1 MAVNQIKTR
10 ILNKYDS
17 LTNWNNATTFYPRAG
32 EICLANLGTQQVMGA
47 NGETRYE
54 PIIGIKVGVW
64 DGVTNSETQKNF
76 SQLQWV
82 QAIAGDVSS
91 FLKGLNKQEDFDTYV
106 KNLINN
112 GYISDV
118 TKDIESLTG
127 RVVALEGTVNDTTS
141 GVAAINTRLTSID
154 GSISTING
162 SISTISGNITNLTG
176 TKADKTQVATDIAT
190 AKTAVLGQKD
200 GADFNGTV
208 MGAYEAA
215 ASAAAAAKKA
225 NDAIG
230 STDYTGGTLTAA
242 IAALQASVGNSS
254 EGLGSQV
261 ASLQTRMGQAE
272 TAIGTKAAQADL
284 TALQG
289 RVTTAEGKITT
300 LEGEMDVV
308 QAATAGYDASK
319 TIASEIQ
326 KANEA
331 IGSAQSK
338 ANANEGKINTLVGT
352 DSNKSVRA
360 IAAEETA
367 KIVAGADTNYDTLK
381 EIADWIKS
389 DTTSAAEMANDIAEM
404 QGLLGVIEGE
414 DLPATVDARISAA
427 ITNANLGQ
435 YASAVDLASVSARV
449 KTIEDAPYA
458 TTANVATAKSE
469 VIGAS
474 GDAKTAITIYG
485 AKAYADDVAATA
497 KSQAISE
504 AGSAADAKYEL
515 KNVAKGLVDA
525 LAGTGNT
532 STVRANAD
540 AIASHTATLNAMN
553 VTDAVD
559 GVVTKVDQANGKIT
573 VTHKKITMDEFDP
586 DATFIFYCGTASDVI

>member
-76 SQLQWV
+76 SQLQWI

-91 FLKGLNKQEDFDTYV
+91 FLKGLNKQEDFDNYV

-118 TKDIESLTG
+118 TKDIEGLTG
-127 RVVALEGTVNDTTS
+127 RVVALEGTVNDTTT

-162 SISTISGNITNLTG
+162 SISTISGNITNLTD

-208 MGAYEAA
+208 MGAYDAA
-215 ASAAAAAKKA
+215 ASATAAANTA
-225 NDAIG
+225 NTAIG

-242 IAALQASVGNSS
+242 IAALQASVGDSP
-254 EGLGSQV
+254 EGLGAQV
-261 ASLQTRMGQAE
+261 SALQTRMGQAE
-272 TAIGTKAAQADL
+272 TAIGTKADQADL
-284 TALQG
+284 TTLQG
-289 RVTTAEGKITT
+289 RVTTVENDLNTATTGLKAKVAAVEGKLKGIDTTVVAKISASEEATNSKINAITADYLKAADKQDLQTQINTIINNPDTEGAINSINEFTQYIEEHGEIAEGFRTDING
-300 LEGEMDVV
+300 L
-308 QAATAGYDASK
+308 K
-319 TIASEIQ
+319 T
-326 KANEA
+326 KVDT
-331 IGSAQSK
+331 GDLTVSAYVSK
-338 ANANEGKINTLVGT
+338 ALE
-352 DSNKSVRA
+352 DS
-360 IAAEETA
+360 
-367 KIVAGADTNYDTLK
+367 
-381 EIADWIKS
+381 
-389 DTTSAAEMANDIAEM
+389 
-404 QGLLGVIEGE
+404 
-414 DLPATVDARISAA
+414 
-427 ITNANLGQ
+427 NLGQ
-435 YASAVDLASVSARV
+435 YATAVDLASVSTRV
-449 KTIEDAPYA
+449 KAIEDAPYA

-497 KSQAISE
+497 KSQAVSE

-532 STVRANAD
+532 STVKANAD
-540 AIASHTATLNAMN
+540 AIAGHTTTLNAMN